1 MKKNKLGYYF
11 IKEFF
16 KNYISILFAFG
27 LIIWIT
33 QAVRLLDLI
42 SEDGNSISTYF
53 LYILS
58 TLPKVISR
66 LFIII
71 FFISLLVTISR
82 FENHNELRAIWFSGL
97 DKKKFINYLVQYSI
111 LFTFLIILIRL
122 FVVPYFSNY
131 SRYLILNSEVGS
143 IAPLI
148 KQNNFNNPLKELTV
162 YVAKKNQINEIE
174 EIILFE
180 NNEEKTKTI
189 VAKSGVIIKENNKNL
204 LVLVDGSIQE
214 KNKNGKISIL
224 DFDKITLDLKQ
235 YNKKAGDHFK
245 FHEMFTFELIKKL
258 KDENILEVKIHKQ
271 NIINE
276 LSYRIVLPLFIPSLV
291 ILGFCLIAIN
301 KELINNNLIKI
312 IIFLAGIFI
321 IIVGEILLNLSS
333 KINHINLILFI
344 TPFLFLI
351 INKLLLSYLLTY
363 QKNKS

>member
-111 LFTFLIILIRL
+111 LLTFLIILIRL

-235 YNKKAGDHFK
+235 YNKKAGDYFK

-351 INKLLLSYLLTY
+351 INKLLLNYLLIY
-363 QKNKS
+363 QKNKF